1 MNMEGRIEGLLL
13 LGRNARSFL
22 TFEGEGS
29 LPTTIK
35 VVKRVFEE
43 IVSSHEIKRN
53 F

>member
-13 LGRNARSFL
+13 LGQNARSGL

-29 LPTTIK
+29 LPSTIK
-35 VVKRVFEE
+35 VVKRMFEE
-43 IVSSHEIKRN
+43 IILSHEIKQH